1 MQADPQAHV
10 EPVGPSA
17 GVHRALDR
25 QRGLERRRRV
35 FEDREYVVPT
45 GGRLAPTGRPH
56 RGAHQTPDI
65 GEQGGVSLVEA
76 PEQLG

>member
-1 MQADPQAHV
+1 MQADSQAHV

-25 QRGLERRRRV
+25 QRGLERCRGA
-35 FEDREYVVPT
+35 FEYREDVVPA
-45 GGRLAPTGRPH
+45 GGRLATTGRPH
-56 RGAHQTPDI
+56 GGADQTPDI
-65 GEQGGVSLVEA
+65 GEQGGVSIVEA

>member
-1 MQADPQAHV
+1 MQADPQPHV

-25 QRGLERRRRV
+25 QCGLERRRRM
-35 FEDREYVVPT
+35 FEDGEDVVPA
-45 GGRLAPTGRPH
+45 GGRLVTTGRPH

-65 GEQGGVSLVEA
+65 GEESGVSIVEA
-76 PEQLG
+76 PEQPG